1 MKKAYLLLAVLAAP
15 IFSSTL
21 YALGDEDKQEI
32 ILNNYS
38 DQSFYHDSNI
48 IGHIDTL
55 VEEGKTLLGQLYN
68 NEDLVDPSLNLA
80 APWLELTKYAPWRE
94 KLAIVSGG
102 FRLAKSYAKNWLYGE
117 DQTEKKR
124 KDYLTK
130 ITTMMWGIFSES
142 VDKKEGFVRG
152 SYKIIDP
159 DFKLYNFLLD
169 YVKLVTGSEDP
180 KLLPYGC
187 TSSNHGYRRSPR
199 LKGSSHYKLECKNDE
214 QFGIDIRRE
223 NYETTLKILPAS
235 KTHIL
240 FGRLTIPGS
249 NLPITFVKFEEVGM
263 GGLGEFFD
271 HSLNFGASGHNLTDA
286 DRREK
291 DVVIDVRLAFEAACA
306 FFITN
311 NPELTLVIDN
321 DLLQKLKTKGMV
333 YEMIQF
339 LNEKF
344 SAENEFDSIMSNFY
358 DMLGHNGYEKQVA
371 EIRNGNEVILDHNFF
386 IYNNEKNENNIN
398 LLVDLLKE
406 DNSEVGMIESNFS
419 HIDFSSSSEEDQE
432 NKNIII
438 KEQIDLISY
447 SPSDDKENQID
458 ETQLDPSNP
467 EHAKIIQEIKIK
479 KQYGRMDLAGLK
491 HAKRMTEGRLKHKNS
506 ASYDLDLIHI
516 MYINQY
522 ILELESQK
530 K

>member
-1 MKKAYLLLAVLAAP
+1 MKKAYLLLALLAAP
-15 IFSSTL
+15 LFSSTL
-21 YALGDEDKQEI
+21 YALGDEEKQEI
-32 ILNNYS
+32 ILNNYL
-38 DQSFYHDSNI
+38 DQSFHHDSNI

-68 NEDLVDPSLNLA
+68 NEDLSNPSLNLA

-102 FRLAKSYAKNWLYGE
+102 LRRLSSWWKGPSDAE
-117 DQTEKKR
+117 QIR

-130 ITTMMWGIFSES
+130 ITTMMWGIFGES
-142 VDKKEGFVRG
+142 VDKNEGFVRG

-187 TSSNHGYRRSPR
+187 TSSNHAYRRSPR
-199 LKGSSHYKLECKNDE
+199 LKGSSHYKNECKNDE

-223 NYETTLKILPAS
+223 NYETSLKILPAS

-240 FGRLTIPGS
+240 FARIVIPGS
-249 NLPITFVKFEEVGM
+249 NLPITIVKFEEVGM

-271 HSLNFGASGHNLTDA
+271 HSLNFGASGHNLTDV

-291 DVVIDVRLAFEAACA
+291 DVVMDVRLAFEAACT

-311 NPELTLVIDN
+311 NPELTSVVDN
-321 DLLQKLKTKGMV
+321 DLLQKLKAKGMV
-333 YEMIQF
+333 YEMLQF

-344 SAENEFDSIMSNFY
+344 NAEKEFDDIMSHFY
-358 DMLGHNGYEKQVA
+358 NMLELNGYEKQVA
-371 EIRNGNEVILDHNFF
+371 EIRNGNEVILDHNCF
-386 IYNNEKNENNIN
+386 IRNSVVNDENIN
-398 LLVDLLKE
+398 LLIDLLKE
-406 DNSEVGMIESNFS
+406 EENKANFIESEFAD
-419 HIDFSSSSEEDQE
+419 IDFSTSSSEEDQE
-432 NKNIII
+432 NSNIII
-438 KEQIDLISY
+438 EEQIDLISY

-458 ETQLDPSNP
+458 ETQLDPLNP

-479 KQYGRMDLAGLK
+479 KQYGKMGLAGLK

-516 MYINQY
+516 RYINQY

>member
-1 MKKAYLLLAVLAAP
+1 MKKAYLLLALLAAP

-21 YALGDEDKQEI
+21 YAIGDEEKQEI

-38 DQSFYHDSNI
+38 DQSFYHDCNI
-48 IGHIDTL
+48 IEHVDTL

-68 NEDLVDPSLNLA
+68 NENLVDSSLNLA

-102 FRLAKSYAKNWLYGE
+102 IRRACNWWNGPS
-117 DQTEKKR
+117 DTEKKR
-124 KDYLTK
+124 KEYLTK
-130 ITTMMWGIFSES
+130 ITTMMWGIFGES
-142 VDKKEGFVRG
+142 VDKNEGFVRG

-159 DFKLYNFLLD
+159 DFKLYDFLLG
-169 YVKLVTGSEDP
+169 YVKLVTGSDDP

-187 TSSNHGYRRSPR
+187 TLSNHGYRRSPR

-240 FGRLTIPGS
+240 FGRVTIPGS

-263 GGLGEFFD
+263 GGLGEWFD

-291 DVVIDVRLAFEAACA
+291 DVAIDVRLAFEAACT
-306 FFITN
+306 FFMTN
-311 NPELTLVIDN
+311 NAELTSVIDN
-321 DLLQKLKTKGMV
+321 DLLQKLKAKGMV

-339 LNEKF
+339 LNETF
-344 SAENEFDSIMSNFY
+344 SAENEFDAIISNFY
-358 DMLGHNGYEKQVA
+358 HILEANGYEKEVA
-371 EIRNGNEVILDHNFF
+371 EIRNGNEVILDHHYF
-386 IYNNEKNENNIN
+386 IRNNVVNDNNIN
-398 LLVDLLKE
+398 LLMDLLKE
-406 DNSEVGMIESNFS
+406 DNSEIGMIEANSNS
-419 HIDFSSSSEEDQE
+419 
-432 NKNIII
+432 NIA
-438 KEQIDLISY
+438 EF
-447 SPSDDKENQID
+447 EV
-458 ETQLDPSNP
+458 
-467 EHAKIIQEIKIK
+467 
-479 KQYGRMDLAGLK
+479 
-491 HAKRMTEGRLKHKNS
+491 
-506 ASYDLDLIHI
+506 
-516 MYINQY
+516 
-522 ILELESQK
+522 QK

>member
-1 MKKAYLLLAVLAAP
+1 MKKACLLLAVLAAP
-15 IFSSTL
+15 IFSSNL
-21 YALGDEDKQEI
+21 YALGDEEKQEI
-32 ILNNYS
+32 VLNNYS

-48 IGHIDTL
+48 TNHVDTL
-55 VEEGKTLLGQLYN
+55 VSEGKTLLSQLYN
-68 NEDLVDPSLNLA
+68 NENLVDPSLDVA
-80 APWLELTKYAPWRE
+80 ASWIDLTKYAPLRE

-102 FRLAKSYAKNWLYGE
+102 LRRLSNWWNVPNDAEQIRKS
-117 DQTEKKR
+117 
-124 KDYLTK
+124 YLTK
-130 ITTMMWGIFSES
+130 ITTMMWGVFGES

-180 KLLPYGC
+180 KLLPYGR

-263 GGLGEFFD
+263 GGFGEFLD

-291 DVVIDVRLAFEAACA
+291 DVAIDVRLSFEAACA

-311 NPELTLVIDN
+311 NPELTLAMDN

-344 SAENEFDSIMSNFY
+344 STENEFDEIISNFY
-358 DMLGHNGYEKQVA
+358 ETLKINGYQRQVA
-371 EIRNGNEVILDHNFF
+371 EIRNGNEVILDHNCF
-386 IYNNEKNENNIN
+386 IRNNVVNDDNIN

-406 DNSEVGMIESNFS
+406 EENKAGFIESEFAD
-419 HIDFSSSSEEDQE
+419 IDFSSPSEEDQG
-432 NKNIII
+432 NNNNIII
-438 KEQIDLISY
+438 EEQIDLISY

-458 ETQLDPSNP
+458 ETQLDPLNP
-467 EHAKIIQEIKIK
+467 EHAKIIQEIKMK
-479 KQYGRMDLAGLK
+479 KQYGRMDLTGLK
-491 HAKRMTEGRLKHKNS
+491 HAKRITDGRLKNKNS
-506 ASYDLDLIHI
+506 VSYDLDLMHI
-516 MYINQY
+516 SYINQY
-522 ILELESQK
+522 ITELKSQK